1 LIDNDFM
8 AITFNTMITFIAEE
22 IFHFGSIS
30 CADRGGILH
39 YIANPSRKKSSPV
52 APKVAARLP

>member
-1 LIDNDFM
+1 M